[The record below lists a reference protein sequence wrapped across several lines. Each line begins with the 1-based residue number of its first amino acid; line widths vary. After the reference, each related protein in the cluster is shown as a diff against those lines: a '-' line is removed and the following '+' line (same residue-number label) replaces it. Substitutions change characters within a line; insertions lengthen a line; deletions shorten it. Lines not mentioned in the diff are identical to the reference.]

1 MTFLKFLSNIPLK
14 SSFSRLILVCSLLF
28 SVVDAR
34 PKNNQKVEWKGKIEV
49 EDGIKVIKNTKEPLY
64 GKIEFELKE
73 DLDLKRRLN
82 EVTDF
87 TVDSE
92 GNIYVTEKTDWKV
105 KKFSPKGKMIKKFG
119 EEPRAGSGASV
130 TVTSSGRG
138 PFLKK
143 ILINEKN
150 GNIYTFSSYPYS
162 IDVYDQKEIFIK
174 RYPFTKIM
182 RDFWVDNDGK
192 IWTKVLKNTEI
203 LSEKKAEWYFIF
215 GKVTAPGVVLK
226 EITVFPDPLTHYIS
240 RMREGRVV
248 GGGTFSLHGY
258 EYDLNVAKMND
269 GSFVYGYSKD
279 YELNVIDKNGALLYK
294 IKKEEPAQPFTQEER
309 AKIIRDLYSRYTKKR
324 RDLIQFPETRPFFNK
339 ILSDNEDR
347 IYVQRV
353 QSPLDKT
360 IKYEFDVF
368 SREGYYIYKTS
379 FPHEPRVIKDGYSY
393 TYILNESTG
402 AERIMRFEIIN
413 WNQIR
418 KETGIQSN

>member
-1 MTFLKFLSNIPLK
+1 MRFLKFISDIPLK
-14 SSFSRLILVCSLLF
+14 FLFVRLILVFSLLF

-34 PKNNQKVEWKGKIEV
+34 PNNNQKVEWKGKIEV
-49 EDGIKVIKNTKEPLY
+49 EDGIKVIKNPKEPLF

-73 DLDLKRRLN
+73 DLDLKRRLD

-87 TVDSE
+87 TVDAE
-92 GNIYVTEKTDWKV
+92 GNIYVTEKKGWEV
-105 KKFSPKGKMIKKFG
+105 KKFSPKGKLIKKFG
-119 EEPRAGSGASV
+119 EEPRAGGGTNV
-130 TVTSSGRG
+130 TVTASGIG

-143 ILINEKN
+143 IVINEKN
-150 GNIYTFSSYPYS
+150 GNIYTFSSIPIS
-162 IDVYDQKEIFIK
+162 IDVYDQEEIFIK

-182 RDFWVDNDGK
+182 RDFWVDSDGK
-192 IWTKVLKNTEI
+192 IWTKVLKDTEI
-203 LSEKKAEWYFIF
+203 LSEKKAEWYFSF
-215 GKVTAPGVVLK
+215 AKVTAPGVVLK

-258 EYDLNVAKMND
+258 EYDLIVSNIQD

-279 YELNVIDKNGALLYK
+279 YELNVIDKTGTLLSK

-309 AKIIRDLYSRYTKKR
+309 AKTIMDLYSRYTKKR
-324 RDLIQFPETRPFFNK
+324 RELIEFPETRPFFNK
-339 ILSDNEDR
+339 ILSDNEGR

-353 QSPLDKT
+353 QSPLDKK

-379 FPHEPRVIKDGYSY
+379 FPHEPRVIKDGCFYP
-393 TYILNESTG
+393 YILNESTG
-402 AERIMRFEIIN
+402 VERIMRFEITN

-418 KETGIQSN
+418 KEAGIQSN